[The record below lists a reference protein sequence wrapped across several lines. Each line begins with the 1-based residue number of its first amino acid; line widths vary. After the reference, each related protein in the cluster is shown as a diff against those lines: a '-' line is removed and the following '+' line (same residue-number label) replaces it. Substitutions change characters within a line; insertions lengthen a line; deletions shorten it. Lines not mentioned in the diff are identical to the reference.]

1 MGINTCPSCGGA
13 MVRGELK
20 MEAGEVR
27 WVAPGMTAG
36 TTEVTTIPVR
46 GDPSGPH
53 VALEG
58 WRCEGCRY
66 LLIPY

>member
-1 MGINTCPSCGGA
+1 
-13 MVRGELK
+13 

-27 WVAPGMTAG
+27 WVAPGITAG

-53 VALEG
+53 VGLEG